1 MRLIDAD
8 KFKNRFGYQGLE
20 SENDILWNRT
30 VRIMI
35 ENEPTAYDLDEVL
48 RELEKIKL
56 KAYELRGKPHM
67 DYGTLCGWIS
77 ATDKAIEIVKRCGG
91 DRGVD

>member
-8 KFKNRFGYQGLE
+8 RFKNRFGYQGLE

-77 ATDKAIEIVKRCGG
+77 ATDKAIEIVKKCGG
-91 DRGVD
+91 DRSVD

>member
-77 ATDKAIEIVKRCGG
+77 AMDKAIEIVKRCGG
-91 DRGVD
+91 DSGVD